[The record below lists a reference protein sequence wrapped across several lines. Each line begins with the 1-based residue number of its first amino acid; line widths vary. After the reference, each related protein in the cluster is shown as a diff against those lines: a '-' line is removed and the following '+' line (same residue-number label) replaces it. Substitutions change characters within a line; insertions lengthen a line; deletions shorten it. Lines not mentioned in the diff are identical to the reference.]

1 VVLGRVN
8 INQGTAVFNGTK
20 YRLERGDITFS
31 NPLTIDP
38 IMNIEAST
46 RISGYDITL
55 GFHGSP
61 SRGLQTS
68 YRSDPP
74 LPSSDI
80 IALLAFR
87 SCPPNSEFGCTPTA
101 AEQLGGPSVQANTNV
116 TQAASNQILGE
127 ALNAT
132 LSNRVQKLFGVS
144 RIRIDPEVGTATV
157 SPGTR
162 ITIEQQV
169 SNNLTVT
176 YTRDISQFAQQIFE
190 VEYNLG
196 RNVSIIAVQD
206 QYGVLSL
213 DVRVRRRKR

>member
-1 VVLGRVN
+1 
-8 INQGTAVFNGTK
+8 
-20 YRLERGDITFS
+20 
-31 NPLTIDP
+31 
-38 IMNIEAST
+38 
-46 RISGYDITL
+46 
-55 GFHGSP
+55 
-61 SRGLQTS
+61 
-68 YRSDPP
+68 
-74 LPSSDI
+74 
-80 IALLAFR
+80 
-87 SCPPNSEFGCTPTA
+87 
-101 AEQLGGPSVQANTNV
+101 V